1 MVTCPSCRADVPAG
15 ARFCATCGQDLR
27 LRGDERRVV
36 TVVFADLVG
45 YTALSE
51 TRDPE
56 QVKNLID
63 GCFERLVADIDAY
76 GGRVDKI
83 IGDAIVALFGA
94 PVAHEDD
101 AERAVRAALRM
112 QETLA
117 DATAD
122 LSVDIRMRVGVN
134 TGEVLVGALR
144 AGGDY
149 TAMGDVVNTANRL
162 QAAAAPGE
170 VLVGAATYA
179 ATRRTVRYDPLDPID
194 AKGREELVA
203 AWRADAA
210 LAPPGYRPERNRA
223 DLIGREAE
231 LGLLCHSVQNVVRNA
246 RGALLLLLGEAGVGK
261 SRLAEELA
269 ADAACEHDALVLEG
283 RCVPYGEANVWWP
296 VADALRHGCGI
307 RSSDPTDTAIDLARA
322 SVRLAMGEGA
332 TPAEI
337 DRVHQ
342 GLLYLM
348 GYESELRGIDPA
360 RALEEAVAAVVTYA
374 ERYSLQRPVVVV
386 LSDLHW
392 ADDLVLGLVDTL
404 LERLANRRFAVLA
417 TARPAIED
425 RWHPP
430 HGRHNLVVLTLD
442 PLTSEA
448 TAQLL
453 TALAGTEVGPEL
465 AKALLERSGGNPFFL
480 EELVTLLADAGVVGE
495 AGSASGSGLD
505 ELPDTLRGLVAAR
518 LDGLPADER
527 RVLDDCAVLGR
538 RGPVT
543 AIEVMSTKH
552 LGIVDVHPILDAL
565 EAKDLLVLSGSGP
578 GSKWTF
584 RSDLVREVAYS
595 TLTKADRA
603 RSHQGIALWMEAHE
617 NTESDVVVDRITHH
631 YVRAAE
637 LSHEL
642 GPVDGLV
649 DDLSER
655 ALRWV
660 ERAAARATQAEI
672 SVVAE
677 RLYGEGLRLLAG
689 RHGPR
694 HRAFLAGRARA
705 LAGLRDLAPA
715 RADAAAAIEEARQ
728 AGPEAQ
734 GDLGRALLVL
744 ADIEQKE
751 SCWDASE
758 EALQEANDVFAALG
772 DESGQAEVLRL
783 RGFGALFRHEYG
795 PAAELLE
802 QALARFES
810 LGDQRGAAWAIQ
822 NLAWCAFY
830 TGHAEE
836 AERLL
841 RRAAT
846 TFEEIGDP
854 GGLRWANGLLAWTR
868 FQQGDIAEAGEMVE
882 SVLRDDLRVGD
893 RWALGMMLV
902 LSGSIRLWT
911 GRTST
916 AVARLEEAM
925 AMFDG
930 MADDFGHAN
939 AAAVLGRALVLAG
952 RVEEGLALV
961 APRELTSEDASERDQ
976 ALAIMAGLAATV
988 QVGDVARSVGLLERV
1003 PDLFTFA
1010 GSGLMVGDSER
1021 TTSYGL
1027 HLLQCGDVP
1036 GAVAALEGIRA
1047 RLAPAVDPNLHS
1059 ALALVHVASGD
1070 LAAALAE
1077 ADEVDDHVKATYLD
1091 RSTAGV
1097 ARGLAHA
1104 RAGDSAAAVAAL
1116 DQVRAAVDATEDKV
1130 SQALVRL
1137 ADATAA
1143 SAREGADAADRWA
1156 EAEQRLAELGMAET
1170 GWRLAYSL
1178 ALGLSPAT

>member
-1 MVTCPSCRADVPAG
+1 M
-15 ARFCATCGQDLR
+15 
-27 LRGDERRVV
+27 

-63 GCFERLVADIDAY
+63 SCFERLVADIDAF

-144 AGGDY
+144 SGGDY

-170 VLVGAATYA
+170 VLVGGATYA
-179 ATRRTVRYDPLDPID
+179 ATRRTVRYEALEPID
-194 AKGREELVA
+194 AKGREELVP

-223 DLIGREAE
+223 ALIGREPE
-231 LGLLCHSVQNVVRNA
+231 MGLLCSSIENVVRNA

-269 ADAACEHDALVLEG
+269 SSAACDHDALVLEG

-307 RSSDPTDTAIDLARA
+307 RSSDPSETAAGLART
-322 SVRLAMGEGA
+322 SVRSALGEGA
-332 TPAEI
+332 APAEI

-348 GYESELRGIDPA
+348 GYDSDLRGIDPA
-360 RALEEAVAAVVTYA
+360 RALEEATSAVVTYA

-392 ADDLVLGLVDTL
+392 ADDLVLDLVDTL

-442 PLTSEA
+442 PLTGDASAE
-448 TAQLL
+448 LL
-453 TALAGTEVGPEL
+453 TALAGAEVGPEL
-465 AKALLERSGGNPFFL
+465 AKELLERSGGNPFFL

-495 AGSASGSGLD
+495 PSATSGSRLA

-527 RVLDDCAVLGR
+527 SVLDDCAVLGR
-538 RGPVT
+538 RGPVM

-552 LGIVDVHPILDAL
+552 LGIDDVHPILEAL

-603 RSHQGIALWMEAHE
+603 RSHQGIALWMESHE
-617 NTESDVVVDRITHH
+617 NTESDVVLDRITHH

-637 LSHEL
+637 LAHEL

-649 DDLSER
+649 DDLGER
-655 ALRWV
+655 ALTWL
-660 ERAAARATQAEI
+660 ERAADRAAQAET

-677 RLYGEGLRLLAG
+677 RLYAEGLRLLAG
-689 RHGPR
+689 HHGPR
-694 HRAFLAGRARA
+694 HRAFLTGRAGA
-705 LAGLRDLAPA
+705 LATLRQLAPA

-728 AGPEAQ
+728 AGPEAM
-734 GDLGRALLVL
+734 GDLGRALLAL
-744 ADIEQKE
+744 ADVEQKE
-751 SCWDASE
+751 SCWEASE
-758 EALQEANDVFAALG
+758 TALEEANDVFVAMG

-802 QALARFES
+802 QALERFES
-810 LGDQRGAAWAIQ
+810 LGDRRGAAWAIQ

-830 TGHAEE
+830 TGRAEE
-836 AERLL
+836 AEGLL
-841 RRAAT
+841 RRAAA

-868 FQQGDIAEAGEMVE
+868 FQQGAIEEAGAMVE
-882 SVLRDDLRVGD
+882 EVLRDDLRVGD
-893 RWALGMMLV
+893 RWAFGMMLV

-911 GRTST
+911 GRTRS
-916 AVARLEEAM
+916 AVERLQEAL
-925 AMFDG
+925 AVFDE
-930 MADDFGHAN
+930 MQDDFGRAN
-939 AAAVLGRALVLAG
+939 AAGVLGRALVLSG

-961 APRELTSEDASERDQ
+961 LPGSRATGLSTEREDL
-976 ALAIMAGLAATV
+976 LAIMAGLAATV
-988 QVGDVARSVGLLERV
+988 QVGDVARSEALLREVPGALGPDAVG
-1003 PDLFTFA
+1003 T
-1010 GSGLMVGDSER
+1010 MVGDSER
-1021 TTSYGL
+1021 TTSLGL
-1027 HLLQCGDVP
+1027 HHLQQGEV
-1036 GAVAALEGIRA
+1036 GAALARLDDLRA
-1047 RLAPAVDPNLHS
+1047 RLAPEIDPNLHS
-1059 ALALVHVASGD
+1059 ALALAHLADGNT
-1070 LAAALAE
+1070 AAALVA
-1077 ADEVDDHVKATYLD
+1077 ADEVDRHPRGTYLD
-1091 RSTAGV
+1091 RLTAGV

-1104 RAGDSAAAVAAL
+1104 RAGDAAAATAVF
-1116 DQVRAAVDATEDKV
+1116 DQLRAAVDTTEDQV

-1143 SAREGADAADRWA
+1143 SARGGSDAAARVA
-1156 EAEQRLAELGMAET
+1156 EAEARLAELGMTDT
-1170 GWRLAYSL
+1170 GWRRAYTT
-1178 ALGLSPAT
+1178 AIGVSPAA